1 MCFIRFMLLFT
12 IMLSTMPKINS
23 YKLSSNTFEQGSHSI
38 MIDHEEP
45 EEQEDEGEELAA

>member
-12 IMLSTMPKINS
+12 IMLSTMPRNTH
-23 YKLSSNTFEQGSHSI
+23 KLSSNSLEQGSHSI